1 MIELRTFRPQTG
13 LWEHFHPNT
22 FVMSPLNKQIT
33 QRHTTH
39 VNYRNSYMKVD
50 DRLIVKQIVYKF
62 LYCDVLLNP
71 FVYKRL
77 ENNFF
82 FFFFVST
89 VLAYLYTKRSDSED
103 LPIILPLGLVW
114 CICGYNFSYCTPWKT
129 AKISKMFW
137 RGKILIPTT
146 SSSNWKFQGNVNWRE
161 WERLDIFSSPK
172 PVSCL

>member
-1 MIELRTFRPQTG
+1 MSITG
-13 LWEHFHPNT
+13 IHIWKLTIVLLW
-22 FVMSPLNKQIT
+22 NKLSI
-33 QRHTTH
+33 
-39 VNYRNSYMKVD
+39 NFY
-50 DRLIVKQIVYKF
+50 IVKSCWTLSYISAMKIT
-62 LYCDVLLNP
+62 
-71 FVYKRL
+71 
-77 ENNFF
+77 FF
-82 FFFFVST
+82 STKARTSITVGCIST

-146 SSSNWKFQGNVNWRE
+146 SSSNWKFQGNVNWRD